1 MSISRLRA
9 GGRVQPRARQA
20 ATVAVETA
28 TFVVLTIGDTQ
39 FALAV
44 DAVDRVYRGD
54 VASALPRVSL
64 HDALGLAAPSI
75 DAHPA
80 PSDDQRSV
88 VLAVDDAFAVAL
100 VDAVHEV
107 LSVDVA
113 AIEPASTCFATP
125 EGLAL
130 VRGQFTRH
138 DQVVYLLDVRRVFRV
153 LYGDAL
159 RAVAASST
167 AAAAMV
173 P

>member
-1 MSISRLRA
+1 MTISRLRA
-9 GGRVQPRARQA
+9 GRGAQPRARQA

-28 TFVVLTIGDTQ
+28 TFVVMSLGDTR

-54 VASALPRVSL
+54 APSSLPRMSL
-64 HDALGLAAPSI
+64 HDALGLAPFSADG
-75 DAHPA
+75 DAVGAHN
-80 PSDDQRSV
+80 QRSL
-88 VLAVDDAFAVAL
+88 VLAVDDALAVAL
-100 VDAVHEV
+100 VDAVYEV
-107 LSVDVA
+107 ISVDVT
-113 AIEPASTCFATP
+113 AIEPASTNYATP

-153 LYGDAL
+153 LYSDAL
-159 RAVAASST
+159 RAVAAAPT
-167 AAAAMV
+167 ATAMV